1 MLLIYQP
8 AAHGNVQSQR
18 DWKTEVLAAGVVP
31 WNLSNNSTY
40 WWAKESQPFLI
51 LETALSLSRSQMSA
65 TSGVTELYTS
75 HGSYVRLWVNSHL
88 HSNHGIVLVAVVYC
102 CHPAYFELGSFLI
115 FTQSLLTGISP
126 SIWALDTVRSSC
138 LAISRTLNS
147 ELLVK
152 ENWS

>member
-51 LETALSLSRSQMSA
+51 LETALSPEVTCQQQVVSQNCTLLTAVMW
-65 TSGVTELYTS
+65 GF
-75 HGSYVRLWVNSHL
+75 WVNSHL

-102 CHPAYFELGSFLI
+102 CHPAYFELGPFLI
-115 FTQSLLTGISP
+115 FTQSLLTGMSP